1 MTEIVLTAVQGAT
14 IARMTRKLLYDFDV
28 LVIERKSDP
37 EYFKDIIIKMSDE
50 MVITTY
56 ANSDKIESDYI
67 SQNELKSSQP
77 DTFSSFP
84 DAFRPFTSLYQPIAP
99 MVPEPMPVPLACDP
113 ALFVTTLPQATPA
126 PTEAPA
132 PKAERI
138 KRTAAEIAAGIP
150 LADVP
155 ECRASGLSPDAFKAR
170 KYAAPVVTP
179 EPTKTLSPVNELD
192 AMAQELG
199 MGYDP
204 EPEPDVSS
212 QPWAGILYGNDGLA
226 QNDDVSDVSEAE
238 VIF

>member
-14 IARMTRKLLYDFDV
+14 IARMTRKLLCDFDV

-37 EYFKDIIIKMSDE
+37 KYFKDIILKMSDE

-56 ANSDKIESDYI
+56 ANSDKIESDI
-67 SQNELKSSQP
+67 FPEEPTSSQP

-84 DAFRPFTSLYQPIAP
+84 DAFRPITSLYQSIIP

-170 KYAAPVVTP
+170 KYAAP
-179 EPTKTLSPVNELD
+179 EPTKTPSPASEL
-192 AMAQELG
+192 AAQAQELG

-226 QNDDVSDVSEAE
+226 QNDDVSEAE